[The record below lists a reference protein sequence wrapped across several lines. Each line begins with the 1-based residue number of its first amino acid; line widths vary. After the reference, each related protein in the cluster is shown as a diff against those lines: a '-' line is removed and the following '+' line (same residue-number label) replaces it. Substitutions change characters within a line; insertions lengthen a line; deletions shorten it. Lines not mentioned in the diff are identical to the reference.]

1 MDKPLREK
9 SGDEAADSL
18 VELVNQSQSEQKK
31 DILEF
36 VEE

>member
-1 MDKPLREK
+1 MRKPLREK
-9 SGDEAADSL
+9 LGDEALDSL
-18 VELVNQSQSEQKK
+18 VELINQSQSEQKK